1 MEREISVSRD
11 FSKIFLQSKKKR
23 AMTVQVS
30 CLLSLCSFGSRRT
43 LSEGTDSG
51 LTSERG
57 AVEAEGGVQST
68 KEATGEAG
76 VLPVTRVADS
86 QPQFSNLS

>member
-1 MEREISVSRD
+1 MGGGRP
-11 FSKIFLQSKKKR
+11 
-23 AMTVQVS
+23 
-30 CLLSLCSFGSRRT
+30 

-68 KEATGEAG
+68 EEAMEEAG
-76 VLPVTRVADS
+76 VLPVMRVSDS